1 MKFTFKQQCKCG
13 GSYTFEAY
21 GDADYEPASCSG
33 CGESANLTDPL
44 SVSRSAE
51 RLLYRSLYE
60 MEDGDFSISIL
71 LSAVAVEHY
80 LTGLYVKEKRISHF
94 KEHSSFPT
102 QLEEENWAKD
112 KPIKVGSFSDR
123 CDSVCKIVVG
133 KVFTDCLAH
142 QNGQS
147 LFANSLGLNVTDYI
161 QQGLFDRRNRIAHR
175 GYVNSD
181 QSGAKESHDIARNVV
196 SVLREVDKERY
207 GSLWIESDQS
217 NSKASIP

>member
-1 MKFTFKQQCKCG
+1 MKFTFKQQCDCG

-21 GDADYEPASCSG
+21 GDAHHKPAICSG
-33 CGESANLTDPL
+33 CGKSANLTDHL
-44 SVSRSAE
+44 TVSRSAD

-60 MEDGDFSISIL
+60 MQDGDFSISIL
-71 LSAVAVEHY
+71 LSAIAVEHF
-80 LTGLYVKEKRISHF
+80 LTGLYVKEKRMSHF
-94 KEHSSFPT
+94 KKHSGFPT
-102 QLEEENWAKD
+102 QIEEENWAKD

-142 QNGQS
+142 QNKQS
-147 LFANSLGLNVTDYI
+147 LFANSLGLNATDYI

-181 QSGAKESHDIARNVV
+181 ESEAKESHAIARNVI
-196 SVLREVDKERY
+196 SVLREIDKEHY
-207 GSLWIESDQS
+207 GNL
-217 NSKASIP
+217 